1 MSNKKIKAKEDFI
14 NQTSEPSN
22 KSFHNNLYASMSNEK
37 HSKSLTRIT
46 TPYPTNLLLTELKQY
61 LFYLI
66 TSDQY
71 PSENDNSIIPLDLF
85 LISDSL
91 LEEKYTQKF
100 KDDLKNLTYL
110 KNLSFLFNLNNIS
123 DFLSL
128 FRPPVIDFPF
138 EDKFIG
144 VQTSRFNTDH
154 KKSIPLSIIYYSNI
168 NQTILQHIESILSLF
183 FIYFPEQKIGLIE
196 VFAKQYKIIFQ
207 NIQNKCATESTLFS
221 QTLYTSENFSKYNQ
235 IDTYYF
241 KIIEIFVNIYVSL
254 DRSLSQDPQSK
265 TMSVLLEKKNNY
277 NMALEFMHML
287 KKEININSWILYNL
301 PLKYFFE
308 FFNLYFFIT
317 KNQFENL
324 SNLYRDPFLA
334 NFFNFVKDFILE
346 ITEKTSESVSASAWR
361 NLLSQ
366 KMKNSYNKMYFMN
379 PKSLISSNENT
390 ILQKKENSR
399 QDGINV
405 ELQNTNLEDQ
415 IEESDQA
422 EEVTL
427 DEMINHYKHI
437 KNLNSS
443 KTSSSYIKTIK
454 QPNIEESENLLQN
467 DLIGK
472 FADGFEE
479 VKKPTNNK
487 FEDICDNEIIK
498 TDSVS
503 KPLTTYYYNDDIPTV
518 EVISLQYFKK
528 MRRLALNLLVEL
540 FPLLSKSFIKSQ
552 AVKNYWQID
561 STIISLKFE
570 TEKQIQDGLISQKS
584 LTNYVEEEIQLS
596 FEECIIFL
604 KPLFPAFS
612 DSDISSLLIQND
624 YNFEKTFDVL
634 TKASNGDLDVLL
646 PFIEMPSKSEDFESE
661 SMGLSELFSTTES
674 TKETLMLNGD
684 DDDYDKLEDYKPYAI
699 EIFAQIQ
706 QASNTIDPVS
716 LLQALFPSLN
726 INEIQNVCKSHDF
739 DDSFVELALKLQYP
753 NSYIVK
759 EEEIE
764 CEEKVTKMV
773 EVQEE
778 IEVPVNLQEIE
789 TWKDVFPQLSYLDI
803 KRSWYK
809 ASGDTDL
816 MLMLLQQHLEN
827 LPENSDSSPLLDEFD
842 EDEIEVF
849 ENKKEAVLSSV
860 YKKYSSELKVKKD
873 VFSGKVNACNI
884 KDSVVYKSLKKKI
897 NAVKRFGVLTN
908 QYAEYCLEANKY
920 HVGNALLFA
929 ILGYDSCE
937 KELEKHFYNL
947 KNNKALANR
956 VKLFFYKASRKE
968 QNKSFDILIK
978 PSIVPFTK
986 KKISVPKIKAFMYIL
1001 HNLPD
1006 LKKINIEFSKK
1017 AFLYFNG
1024 DETKTI
1030 ALLLLFSKMNFV
1042 GDINKVT
1049 KNMKSVDIGL
1059 EFINNK
1065 NTEDDITVPLKDTI
1079 VKNNPVISI
1088 VKTKKIIKKRI
1099 PIIREFKYSSSEIKK
1114 MAGDMVKDLF
1124 INYRIDV
1131 QEFMLL
1137 EAIFFISNITKI
1149 WWSEELKQ
1157 RETNYK
1163 NQELVN
1169 SKSCQYVS
1177 SLKIITGK
1185 DIDNNDTGR
1194 SLFRKKCKEFLIYNG
1209 YLVLDKV
1216 EALVLLGRV
1225 TK

>member
-1 MSNKKIKAKEDFI
+1 
-14 NQTSEPSN
+14 
-22 KSFHNNLYASMSNEK
+22 
-37 HSKSLTRIT
+37 
-46 TPYPTNLLLTELKQY
+46 
-61 LFYLI
+61 
-66 TSDQY
+66 
-71 PSENDNSIIPLDLF
+71 
-85 LISDSL
+85 
-91 LEEKYTQKF
+91 
-100 KDDLKNLTYL
+100 
-110 KNLSFLFNLNNIS
+110 
-123 DFLSL
+123 
-128 FRPPVIDFPF
+128 
-138 EDKFIG
+138 
-144 VQTSRFNTDH
+144 
-154 KKSIPLSIIYYSNI
+154 
-168 NQTILQHIESILSLF
+168 
-183 FIYFPEQKIGLIE
+183 
-196 VFAKQYKIIFQ
+196 
-207 NIQNKCATESTLFS
+207 
-221 QTLYTSENFSKYNQ
+221 
-235 IDTYYF
+235 
-241 KIIEIFVNIYVSL
+241 
-254 DRSLSQDPQSK
+254 
-265 TMSVLLEKKNNY
+265 
-277 NMALEFMHML
+277 
-287 KKEININSWILYNL
+287 
-301 PLKYFFE
+301 
-308 FFNLYFFIT
+308 
-317 KNQFENL
+317 
-324 SNLYRDPFLA
+324 
-334 NFFNFVKDFILE
+334 
-346 ITEKTSESVSASAWR
+346 
-361 NLLSQ
+361 
-366 KMKNSYNKMYFMN
+366 MKNSYNKMYFIN
-379 PKSLISSNENT
+379 PKSLISSNENNV
-390 ILQKKENSR
+390 LQKKENSR

-405 ELQNTNLEDQ
+405 ELQNTNLKDQ

-427 DEMINHYKHI
+427 DEMLNHYKHI
-437 KNLNSS
+437 KNLNSF
-443 KTSSSYIKTIK
+443 KTSSPSSSIKTIK
-454 QPNIEESENLLQN
+454 PSKIEGNENLLQN
-467 DLIGK
+467 DLIAK

-479 VKKPTNNK
+479 VKNHTNNK
-487 FEDICDNEIIK
+487 IEDICDNEIIK

-503 KPLTTYYYNDDIPTV
+503 KPPTTYYYNDDMPTV

-528 MRRLALNLLVEL
+528 MKRLALNLLVEL

-612 DSDISSLLIQND
+612 NSDISSLLTQND

-674 TKETLMLNGD
+674 TKETSMLNGD
-684 DDDYDKLEDYKPYAI
+684 DDFNKLEDYKPYAI
-699 EIFAQIQ
+699 EILAQIQ

-716 LLQALFPSLN
+716 FLQSLFSTLN
-726 INEIQNVCKSHDF
+726 INEIQNICKSHDF

-753 NSYIVK
+753 NSYILK

-764 CEEKVTKMV
+764 FEEKVTKMV
-773 EVQEE
+773 EIQEE

-816 MLMLLQQHLEN
+816 MLKLLQEHLEN
-827 LPENSDSSPLLDEFD
+827 LSENSASSPLIDEFD

-849 ENKKEAVLSSV
+849 ENKKETVLSSV

-873 VFSGKVNACNI
+873 VFSGKVNACNL

-897 NAVKRFGVLTN
+897 NVVKRFGVLTN

-986 KKISVPKIKAFMYIL
+986 KKISIPKIKAFMYSL

-1024 DETKTI
+1024 DETRTI

-1049 KNMKSVDIGL
+1049 KNMKSVDLGL

-1114 MAGDMVKDLF
+1114 MAGDMIKDLF

-1131 QEFMLL
+1131 QKFMLL
-1137 EAIFFISNITKI
+1137 EAIFFISNTAKI

-1157 RETNYK
+1157 RETNCK

-1185 DIDNNDTGR
+1185 DIDNNSTGR
-1194 SLFRKKCKEFLIYNG
+1194 SLFRQKCKEFLICNG

-1216 EALVLLGRV
+1216 EALVLVGKV